1 MEEKIRICVFVSGRV
16 QGVLYRRY
24 AQAKA
29 RELGITGLAHNLIDG
44 KVELVVEGEKDKVE
58 QFVEWCKQGSPLAK
72 VESVDVAPEDYKGE
86 FKDFE
91 IRDFG
96 F

>member
-1 MEEKIRICVFVSGRV
+1 MTARVRIVVSGRV

-29 RELGITGLAHNLIDG
+29 RELGITGWAHNLIAG
-44 KVELVVEGEKDKVE
+44 RVELMAEGEQEKVE
-58 QFVEWCKQGSPLAK
+58 QFAEWCKQGPSLAK
-72 VESVDVAPEDYKGE
+72 VENVEVDYGEYKGE
-86 FKDFE
+86 FQNFDV
-91 IRDFG
+91 RDFG